1 MQQSFK
7 LGVTNHHFKWVNPGT
22 VPYFLEYPMQRSL
35 KLGTTMH
42 HFKWVKPGT
51 VHYFLEYPMQQ
62 SLKLGTPNHHFKWV
76 KGTCCR
82 TLLEGLRCKK
92 KKRGGVMLNNARGGN
107 T

>member
-7 LGVTNHHFKWVNPGT
+7 LGGTNYHFKWVNPST

-35 KLGTTMH
+35 KLGATMH

-51 VHYFLEYPMQQ
+51 VHYFLEYSMQQ

-76 KGTCCR
+76 KLPVAVPYWKAYDVRKGV
-82 TLLEGLRCKK
+82 
-92 KKRGGVMLNNARGGN
+92 GGVMLN
-107 T
+107 

>member
-7 LGVTNHHFKWVNPGT
+7 LGGTNYHFKWVNPGT
-22 VPYFLEYPMQRSL
+22 VPYCLKYPPMQLSL
-35 KLGTTMH
+35 KLGATMH

-76 KGTCCR
+76 KLPVAVPYWKAYDVR
-82 TLLEGLRCKK
+82 
-92 KKRGGVMLNNARGGN
+92 KRGGSVCNRDN
-107 T
+107 